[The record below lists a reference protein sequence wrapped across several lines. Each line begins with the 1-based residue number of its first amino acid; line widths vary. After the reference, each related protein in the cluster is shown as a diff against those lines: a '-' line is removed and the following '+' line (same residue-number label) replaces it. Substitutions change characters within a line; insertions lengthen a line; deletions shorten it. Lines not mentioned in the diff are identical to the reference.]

1 MRNQV
6 SVLVLLFSSGM
17 SFAQDAPFSE
27 SLYVTLEKVSCRT
40 CHSSEGVASSTRLQ
54 FPEPGSSLEK
64 IESFGK
70 SLVALV
76 DRNNPENSLI
86 FRKPTGRLAHAG
98 GARIKPGSPEEEQLK
113 SYIQKLA
120 KLPPDELAKAMKYR
134 EREAAGADY
143 EKVQVSLQRLTHAQ
157 YNNVIRD
164 LLGDTSRPA
173 DQFPPEDYVSGF
185 KTQFQAQSI
194 SPLLMESYS
203 AAAEK
208 LARNAF
214 RTGDSRNLIPC
225 KVDAPGCKE
234 KFVKEFGLRA
244 FRRPLTEIEEQRYLS
259 LFKIEPSFI
268 KGAQLAVEA
277 MLQSPNFLFRLDE
290 TSDPSLKSWA
300 TANRL
305 AFALWHSMPD
315 NALLEA
321 ARTGKLS
328 TEEEIRKMAQ
338 RLIADPKA
346 RDNVDEF
353 ASQWLRYD
361 RVLSASKDR
370 RQFRNFNR
378 ETAVA
383 MTHEAR
389 HFINDLVWNDRN
401 FMELYTADWGY
412 LTPDLATIYGLP
424 APTREYE
431 KVKFQPDSGR
441 AGILGQALFLTI
453 TAKPDDTAPTER
465 GLFVREQFLCQ
476 HVAPPP
482 PGVNTVLPPLS
493 DAKPLSNRDRLA
505 QHLTNPSC
513 AGCHNLIDP
522 IGFGLE
528 KFNAIGEK
536 REKATILFAPMFGR
550 PDQTKKVDVE
560 LDTTGSIAGIPNS
573 NFSSPKEL
581 GEILAKTPGCQ
592 ECVVKQFFRYTMGR
606 METRADRP
614 MIDSI
619 VRDFKNSEFKFKEM
633 MISLVVHREVQGKKT
648 GGTSSVARN
657 HQAR

>member
-6 SVLVLLFSSGM
+6 GVVIFMLASSVAV
-17 SFAQDAPFSE
+17 AQEAPFAE
-27 SLYVTLEKVSCRT
+27 NLYVSLEKVSCRT

-64 IESFGK
+64 IDSFGK

-76 DRNNPENSLI
+76 DRNDPDKSLI

-98 GARIKPGSPEEEQLK
+98 GARIKQGSPEEEQLK
-113 SYIQKLA
+113 AYVQYLA
-120 KLPPDELAKAMKYR
+120 KLPADEVAKALKYR
-134 EREAAGADY
+134 EHEAAGTGYDRV
-143 EKVQVSLQRLTHAQ
+143 KVSLQRLTHAQ

-164 LLGDTSRPA
+164 LLGDTSKPA

-203 AAAEK
+203 ASAEK
-208 LARNAF
+208 LARNTF
-214 RTGDSRNLIPC
+214 RSGDTRNLIPC
-225 KVDAPGCKE
+225 KADTSGCKE
-234 KFVKEFGLRA
+234 KFVKEFGLKA
-244 FRRPLTEIEEQRYLS
+244 FRRPLSEVEIKRYVG
-259 LFKIEPSFI
+259 LFQHEKEFL
-268 KGAQLAVEA
+268 KGAQLTVEA

-290 TSDPSLKSWA
+290 TEDPALKQWA

-315 NALLEA
+315 AALLEA
-321 ARTGKLS
+321 ARQGKLS
-328 TEEEIRKMAQ
+328 SEEEIRKTAE

-346 RDNVDEF
+346 KDNVDEF

-361 RVLSASKDR
+361 RVLSSSKDR

-378 ETAVA
+378 ETALA
-383 MTHEAR
+383 MIGETR

-401 FMELYTADWGY
+401 FMELYTAGWGY
-412 LTPDLATIYGLP
+412 LTTDLASIYGLP
-424 APTREYE
+424 APAREYE
-431 KVKFQPDSGR
+431 KVSFDPQSGR
-441 AGILGQALFLTI
+441 AGIMGQALFLTI

-465 GLFVREQFLCQ
+465 GLFVREQFMCQ

-482 PGVNTVLPPLS
+482 PGVNANLPPLS
-493 DAKPLSNRDRLA
+493 EGKPLSNRDRLA

-513 AGCHNLIDP
+513 AGCHDLIDP

-528 KFNAIGEK
+528 KFDAIGQK
-536 REKATILFAPMFGR
+536 REKATLLFAPMFGT
-550 PDQTKKVDVE
+550 PEQTKKVDVE

-581 GEILAKTPGCQ
+581 GEILAKDSGCQ
-592 ECVVKQFFRYTMGR
+592 ECVVKQFFRYTLGR

-614 MIDSI
+614 MIAG
-619 VRDFKNSEFKFKEM
+619 VLKDFRGSQFKFKEL

-657 HQAR
+657 HQTR